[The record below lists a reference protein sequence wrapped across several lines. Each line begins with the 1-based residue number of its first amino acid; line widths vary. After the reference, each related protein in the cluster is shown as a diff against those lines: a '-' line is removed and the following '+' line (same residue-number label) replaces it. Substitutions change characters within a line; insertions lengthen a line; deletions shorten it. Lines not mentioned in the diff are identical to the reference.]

1 MARDVKQQQ
10 LQPLVT
16 ELLGVVNKVVQDG
29 RKPIVEQD
37 GFHRLISYLEELQP
51 LLTQLQNMMIN
62 ELPPGLRVGLDGIKT
77 ELQKFQQQTLHMCKS
92 RSRLYL
98 LIHCRILVENI
109 QETTHTIAQ
118 WLSLIPA
125 PARTFHSKELSS
137 KTEELARTM
146 LQAQFLVP
154 EDEEAICSALEME
167 SRSEKAAVDITTS
180 SDKNKAV
187 QKGLVM
193 DISRV
198 LGVLDFEKNSKPLSE
213 QLRLVQKELVDCTH
227 PSEKELLKT
236 VAHLLESVV
245 AVEPE
250 FVRRSSTSDAGE
262 NEPLPPFEA
271 FLCPLTKQ
279 VMKDPVVA
287 ESEMTYEREAI
298 QQWFDACQ
306 EQGRE
311 PMCPVSGQ
319 IVKNTKLRP
328 NLVLQKTIREW
339 TRRNVVIRMRVAT
352 TQLSPASSIE
362 EIEHALDDV
371 TKFAEE
377 DPTYRQKLR
386 EVGVIPLILGLWQ
399 SHPNSGTHI
408 RHKALKALR
417 MMAVD
422 NIENKEMMV
431 ELGVSKLAVKSLG
444 SSLDKEKETA
454 VTLLH
459 ELSLHPHTCA
469 QMGSEKGAILFLV
482 GLTTNVDEDLKV
494 ASLAEKTL
502 KNLEQMDCTVLQM
515 AEAGRFQPL
524 LSRLC
529 EGSEETQVKMAEH
542 LAQMTLTNTSK
553 EMVARSGT
561 QVLVKMLLSN
571 AEAAK
576 EASLGALFNL
586 SLLEDTATLL
596 IKAGVL
602 GQLLVIMFSAEDAGL
617 ASTSRLKEMAA
628 NTLANLV
635 SIPGNWE
642 RARVD
647 EDGHTLKSEETLHNF
662 LELLTDSNVTWKD
675 KIIKALY
682 YIASSPQ
689 ASVEVATH
697 MRGKG
702 IVTLVTFLQDP
713 EAVKRL
719 QVLRLLSVLSLLVG
733 VDIATALR
741 SAHQLVRLKEL
752 LQAKGKVLLE
762 ERVSAANLL
771 ANIPLTEFEVICV
784 LEMDLLPWTI
794 TMLDDVRSGKMGKL
808 PGRLGPAFQEGL
820 VGLLLH
826 FARNSNMTILN
837 CIREQRLFTVFLEL
851 LVPQSSAVV
860 KERAAL
866 GLQLLATKSSLFMSS
881 NKKIQRRKDSGQGHC
896 FMSLFR
902 TTVTETPH
910 TCSVHRGACDAN
922 TNFCLVVANALVPLV
937 EHLEEEQ
944 GPGVQQAV
952 LGALSTL
959 LLDEANLGAGVAEIL
974 KSGGVQPIFE
984 LFYAVRQG
992 ELQEKAVWMIERIL
1006 RTEEYAQGHTIDQAL
1021 FQALIEAFKHGSP
1034 TTRALAQDSLTH
1046 LKQISVVSSGPRG
1059 KSRAIQRRQPDRH
1072 I

>member
-37 GFHRLISYLEELQP
+37 GFHRLISYLEELQS

-399 SHPNSGTHI
+399 SHPNSSTHI

-422 NIENKEMMV
+422 NIENKMMV

-444 SSLDKEKETA
+444 SSLDKERETA

-482 GLTTNVDEDLKV
+482 GLTTNDDEDLKV

-502 KNLEQMDCTVLQM
+502 KNLEQMDVTVLQM
-515 AEAGRFQPL
+515 AEAGRLQPL

-561 QVLVKMLLSN
+561 EVLVKMLLSN

-586 SLLEDTATLL
+586 SLLEDTATVL

-602 GQLLVIMFSAEDAGL
+602 GQLLAIMFSAEDAGV

-741 SAHQLVRLKEL
+741 GAHQLVRLKEL

-808 PGRLGPAFQEGL
+808 PGRLGPVFQEGL

-881 NKKIQRRKDSGQGHC
+881 SKKIQRRKDSGQVLC

-1046 LKQISVVSSGPRG
+1046 LKQISVVSSGPRA